1 MQAIELRQLAADN
14 LREVRRLSVKTEV
27 LRFVIPGLVE
37 GDDASHSR

>member
-14 LREVRRLSVKTEV
+14 LHEIRRLPVKTEV
-27 LRFVIPGLVE
+27 LRFFIPGLVE